1 MKIPKKL
8 KKIWSI
14 QKEDHQYT
22 LLKDPEK
29 RTESSPGPR
38 NSQVNQQNPTT
49 RLTTEEKLKI
59 QEVVLVNNLYDLGLL
74 F

>member
-8 KKIWSI
+8 KKIWST

-22 LLKDPEK
+22 LLKDPKK
-29 RTESSPGPR
+29 RTAASPGPR
-38 NSQVNQQNPTT
+38 NSQVTQNPTA
-49 RLTTEEKLKI
+49 EERLKI

>member
-8 KKIWSI
+8 KKIWST

-22 LLKDPEK
+22 LLKDPKK
-29 RTESSPGPR
+29 RTAASPGPR
-38 NSQVNQQNPTT
+38 NSQETT
-49 RLTTEEKLKI
+49 RLTAEERLKI